1 MFKLSFKVLK
11 TTKAPTA
18 ANYKIEK
25 DQMLSNLKNS
35 MQGQIMGGL
44 RKAADVVDNRKLNNL
59 RIRL

>member
-1 MFKLSFKVLK
+1 
-11 TTKAPTA
+11 
-18 ANYKIEK
+18 
-25 DQMLSNLKNS
+25 